1 MGQMHQ
7 ICLLKFTVGRDRSIA
22 PDFALNQQDT

>member
-22 PDFALNQQDT
+22 PDFALN